1 MPLAPGK
8 RIGPYE
14 VSVQIG
20 AGGMGEVYQA
30 RDTSLGR
37 SVAIKVLPEAVA
49 HDADR
54 LARFDREAKT
64 LAALNHPHIAA
75 IYGLERSSGI
85 TALVME
91 LVDGDTLAD
100 RLMHGALPV
109 QEALTLAVQIADAL
123 EAAHEK
129 GVIHRDLKPANLK
142 VTPEGRIKVLDFGL
156 AKAFDN
162 MPGDT
167 NLTHSP
173 TLSIAATQQGV
184 ILGTAAY
191 MSPEQA
197 KGRPVDRRA
206 DIFAFGSVLFE
217 MLTGV
222 QAFRGELATEIMAS
236 VINQEPDY
244 TRLPSSV
251 PPRLDALLRRCLRK
265 DPKQRWQAAGD
276 LRVEL
281 EEILHEPATTRQI
294 VTPVPRWRVWL
305 PWAVAFLGVVMS
317 GAAAWYLKPSAAIP
331 ITKFPVDIVA
341 APPVLDAIALSP
353 DGRRIVYSAKDRLY
367 LRDLN
372 QMTSIEIPG
381 TEGGFSPFF
390 SYDGTRLAF
399 TTTTQLKS
407 VDMRG
412 GLPVILANLEVP
424 ALQGVWHESGRL
436 VFGHAGSFGLSSVPE
451 SGGAVTPFAAL
462 GKSLDLDYPDAV
474 PGSEWILFTE
484 QATLNW
490 NDASIVAQS
499 IKTGERKVVLKGGF
513 YARYAKTGHLVY
525 ARAGSLYAVRFDAKT
540 LTTVGNPVLMVEN
553 VMMLGFVA
561 GQAQFAL
568 ADNGTLV
575 YRPGTFGQND
585 VALVNDRGEARR
597 LHLPSQTYANPQ
609 LSPDG
614 SQLAVQTFDDT
625 GRDRVWVQSLSANT
639 QLRELAANARSPIW
653 TRDGLRIT
661 FDGTRD
667 GVRGVYWQRA
677 DGTAAPELLF
687 RSSDDKAWLPQSW
700 SPDGRVLL
708 VSNGGAFGGIATYT
722 LGKDKEPQPLPHS
735 DDSAGGPAFSPDG
748 KWIAYHRST
757 GNGPVT
763 LSIHVQPFP
772 PTGSEYRVS
781 PESRVYPVW
790 HGMNEIVYVAGLIGD
805 ELNLAAT
812 SVTSTGSFAVDK
824 ERLLPAKVSGQF
836 LQRTFNVT
844 RDGFVTV
851 IPGQIDSHP
860 QINVVLNWFDELRK
874 RVPVQ

>member
-1 MPLAPGK
+1 
-8 RIGPYE
+8 
-14 VSVQIG
+14 
-20 AGGMGEVYQA
+20 MGEVYQA
-30 RDTSLGR
+30 TDTSLGR
-37 SVAIKVLPEAVA
+37 SVAIKVLPDAVA

-85 TALVME
+85 TALIME
-91 LVDGDTLAD
+91 LVGGDTLAD
-100 RLMHGALPV
+100 RLLHGALPV
-109 QEALTLAVQIADAL
+109 QEALNLAVQIADAL

-129 GVIHRDLKPANLK
+129 GVVHRDLKPSNLK

-162 MPGDT
+162 TSGDT
-167 NLTHSP
+167 NLTRSP
-173 TLSIAATQQGV
+173 TLSFAATQQGV

-197 KGRPVDRRA
+197 KGRPADRRA

-217 MLTGV
+217 MLTGMPP
-222 QAFRGELATEIMAS
+222 FRGELATEIMAS

-244 TRLPSSV
+244 TRLPSTV
-251 PPRLDALLRRCLRK
+251 PPRLDALLRRCFRK

-276 LRVEL
+276 LRIEL
-281 EEILHEPATTRQI
+281 EEILNEPATARQLA
-294 VTPVPRWRVWL
+294 TPLPRWRVWL
-305 PWAVAFLGVVMS
+305 PWATALLGIVVS
-317 GAAAWYLKPSAAIP
+317 GVAAWNLKPSATIP
-331 ITKFPVDIVA
+331 VTKFPVDLA
-341 APPVLDAIALSP
+341 GAPPILDALAISP
-353 DGRRIVYSAKDRLY
+353 DGRRIVYQAKNRLY
-367 LRDLN
+367 LRDLD

-390 SYDGTRLAF
+390 SPDGTRLAF
-399 TTTTQLKS
+399 TTSTQLKAID
-407 VDMRG
+407 VRG
-412 GLPVILANLEVP
+412 GLPVILANLEIP
-424 ALQGVWHESGRL
+424 ALQGIWHESGRL
-436 VFGHAGSFGLSSVPE
+436 VFGQTGSFGLSSVPA

-462 GKSLDLDYPDAV
+462 GKSFDLDYPDAL
-474 PGSEWILFTE
+474 PDGEWILFTE
-484 QATLNW
+484 QTSLNW

-499 IKTGERKVVLKGGF
+499 IKTGERKVLLKGGF

-553 VMMLGFVA
+553 VRMLGFVA

-568 ADNGTLV
+568 AGNGTLV
-575 YRPGTFGQND
+575 YRPGTFEQTD
-585 VALVNDRGEARR
+585 VSLLNDRGDAKR
-597 LHLPSQTYANPQ
+597 LNLPSQTYANPQ

-614 SQLAVQTFDDT
+614 SQIAVQSFDDT

-653 TRDGLRIT
+653 TRDGQRIT

-667 GVRGVYWQRA
+667 GVRGVYSQRA
-677 DGTAAPELLF
+677 DGTATPELLF
-687 RSSDDKAWLPQSW
+687 RTSDDKAWLPQSW

-708 VSNGGAFGGIATYT
+708 VSLGSVPGGIATYT
-722 LGKDKEPQPLPHS
+722 LGKDKEPQLLPHS
-735 DDSAGGPAFSPDG
+735 DSSAGGPAFSPDG

-757 GNGPVT
+757 GAGPVN
-763 LSIHVQPFP
+763 LAIHVQPFP

-781 PESRVYPVW
+781 PDGRAYPLW
-790 HGMNEIVYVAGLIGD
+790 RPGTNEIVYVAGLVGD

-812 SVTSTGSFAVDK
+812 SVTTTGTLVVGK

-836 LQRTFNVT
+836 LQRTFDVT

-851 IPGQIDSHP
+851 VPSQIDAHP
-860 QINVVLNWFDELRK
+860 QVNVVLNWFEELSK
-874 RVPVQ
+874 RVP